1 MTERNRRKTAAA
13 LKYTENLPAPFIVAK
28 GKGELAER
36 MQRLAEAYGI
46 PVQEDPN
53 LSELLDV
60 LEIGEIIPEELYE
73 IIADLYTFVIRMQEE
88 I

>member
-1 MTERNRRKTAAA
+1 MTEGDRRKTATA
-13 LKYTENLPAPFIVAK
+13 LKYTESLPAPFIVAK
-28 GKGELAER
+28 GKGELAQR
-36 MQRLAEAYGI
+36 MQRLAEEYGI
-46 PVQEDPN
+46 PVQEDSQ